1 MVAATDSLPSP
12 PSIRHCAPFWDS
24 PTLVTQLSL
33 LALTTLPSKVKSQ
46 PPLQTVS
53 VVLNQLSE
61 GAAGEL
67 LCGFSPFLTFPQTT
81 RVDQWVHQPVRGGP
95 GFHSSA
101 LYKIAE
107 HFRLAMD
114 MVHPSLPPTPRMQH
128 ADLHHPSTF
137 RASKATT
144 LTRTLF
150 SWKRT

>member
-1 MVAATDSLPSP
+1 MSVCSTDSLTT
-12 PSIRHCAPFWDS
+12 IRHCAPFWVS
-24 PTLVTQLSL
+24 PTLVTLLSL

-67 LCGFSPFLTFPQTT
+67 LFGCSRFLTLPQTT

-114 MVHPSLPPTPRMQH
+114 MVYQLLPPTPRMQH

-144 LTRTLF
+144 LTRTSF